1 MSQYTKRTFAEVH
14 LDRLAHNLERLKEL
28 APGKKICA
36 MVKADAYGHG
46 APAVSKKLSACGVDW
61 FGVATADE
69 AIQLRREG
77 IREPVLILGYTPVE
91 QTGELLE
98 YGLTQC
104 VYSLEYAA
112 ALSTEAKRCG
122 GVLQAHIK
130 VDTGMS
136 RLGVLCQDTTEVPRA
151 AAEILKICAL
161 PGLACGGI
169 FTHFADASDAS
180 GIFTQMQYKRFR
192 ALIDALA
199 EEGVSFPLHH
209 CSASAAI
216 LNFPALDFDM
226 VRPGIALYGLHPDG
240 GRLGEKYGLQPV
252 MSLKSVVAFL
262 KEIEAG
268 ATVSYGR
275 TFKAGKKLKIATV
288 PVGYGDGYPRVLSNS
303 ADLIIRGRRVPV
315 VGRVCMDQLMVD
327 VTKLE
332 SVQVGDEVLVFGES
346 GKASLP
352 VDELAALTDTISY
365 ELLCDL
371 NKRVPRIYLEGE
383 REVGVQYAL
392 R

>member
-1 MSQYTKRTFAEVH
+1 M
-14 LDRLAHNLERLKEL
+14 
-28 APGKKICA
+28 
-36 MVKADAYGHG
+36 
-46 APAVSKKLSACGVDW
+46 
-61 FGVATADE
+61 
-69 AIQLRREG
+69 
-77 IREPVLILGYTPVE
+77 
-91 QTGELLE
+91 
-98 YGLTQC
+98 
-104 VYSLEYAA
+104 
-112 ALSTEAKRCG
+112 
-122 GVLQAHIK
+122 
-130 VDTGMS
+130 
-136 RLGVLCQDTTEVPRA
+136 
-151 AAEILKICAL
+151 
-161 PGLACGGI
+161 
-169 FTHFADASDAS
+169 
-180 GIFTQMQYKRFR
+180 
-192 ALIDALA
+192 
-199 EEGVSFPLHH
+199 
-209 CSASAAI
+209 
-216 LNFPALDFDM
+216 
-226 VRPGIALYGLHPDG
+226 
-240 GRLGEKYGLQPV
+240 
-252 MSLKSVVAFL
+252 